1 MRTAALPPVVAAV
14 VALAVSGIR
23 RLAPILLESSVSIR
37 PAERLTT
44 YVMGGRFAAFVLI
57 YGLLFG
63 VALAV
68 GTRDPG
74 VSAASTALA
83 TGASATVAFLVG
95 SAAVLSYITPDQ
107 SVIVTAVFALGA
119 ALGIGVQFAVVAY
132 AGVSLGEGRR
142 RDESKP
148 AAA

>member
-14 VALAVSGIR
+14 VALAVSGVR
-23 RLAPILLESSVSIR
+23 RLPAILLESSVSIR

-44 YVMGGRFAAFVLI
+44 YVMGGRFAAFVLL

-63 VALAV
+63 VALAA
-68 GTRDPG
+68 GTRDPD

-95 SAAVLSYITPDQ
+95 SAAVLSYLSPTRGA
-107 SVIVTAVFALGA
+107 VVTAVFALGT
-119 ALGIGVQFAVVAY
+119 ALGVGVQFAVVAY
-132 AGVSLGEGRR
+132 AGVSLGEAR
-142 RDESKP
+142 RDESRP

>member
-23 RLAPILLESSVSIR
+23 RLSALLLESSVSLR

-44 YVMGGRFAAFVLI
+44 YVMSGRFAGFLLI

-63 VALAV
+63 VAFAA
-68 GTRDPG
+68 GRRDSD
-74 VSAASTALA
+74 VSATSTALA

-95 SAAVLSYITPDQ
+95 SAAVLSYLSADR
-107 SVIVTAVFALGA
+107 SVVVTVVFALGA
-119 ALGIGVQFAVVAY
+119 ALGVGVQLTVVAY
-132 AGVSLGEGRR
+132 AGVALGGER
-142 RDESKP
+142 RDESNP

>member
-23 RLAPILLESSVSIR
+23 RLSAILLESSVSIR

-44 YVMGGRFAAFVLI
+44 YVMSGRFVGFALI

-63 VALAV
+63 VAFAA
-68 GTRDPG
+68 GRRDSD
-74 VSAASTALA
+74 VSATSTALA

-95 SAAVLSYITPDQ
+95 SAVVLSYLSADR
-107 SVIVTAVFALGA
+107 SVVVTAVFALGA
-119 ALGIGVQFAVVAY
+119 GLGIGIQFAVVTY
-132 AGVSLGEGRR
+132 AGISLGDAR
-142 RDESKP
+142 RDGSNP
-148 AAA
+148 TAA

>member
-1 MRTAALPPVVAAV
+1 MRTAALPPTVAAV
-14 VALAVSGIR
+14 VALAVSGVR
-23 RLAPILLESSVSIR
+23 RLSAILIESSVSIR

-44 YVMGGRFAAFVLI
+44 YVMSGRFAAFVLI

-63 VALAV
+63 VALAAGV
-68 GTRDPG
+68 RDPD

-95 SAAVLSYITPDQ
+95 SAAVLSYLSPTRGA
-107 SVIVTAVFALGA
+107 VVTAVFALGA
-119 ALGIGVQFAVVAY
+119 ALGVGIQFAVVAY
-132 AGVSLGEGRR
+132 AGVSLGDAR
-142 RDESKP
+142 RDESRS